1 MAEEEKQKDI
11 NSTPRLR
18 TFETDIINYVK
29 EKGLS
34 LADLASSQAKFRGLE
49 FQEDNHGRLFSKKI
63 IILLVVI
70 ILMALGG
77 GFSFLFFN
85 KDNKERSAIILEEP
99 IMAYDEKTEV
109 IVSVSERQKLL
120 RDIKAAIESNSGIN
134 KLISILLIKQSPK
147 GSKKMVG
154 VKEIF
159 ELTGIA
165 PPRELLDSFDGGKFM
180 LLKIYLNGANWP
192 VLIFEIASYNYAFSG
207 MLKWENTIVNDLRD
221 IFPGIDTNQT
231 KNSFL
236 DQTIQNRDARV
247 LKNTEGK
254 VVLAYSFVNREYLA
268 ITGDI
273 KPLQEI
279 FRRLASQ

>member
-34 LADLASSQAKFRGLE
+34 FADLASSQAKFRGLE

-85 KDNKERSAIILEEP
+85 KDNKERSTIILEEP

-134 KLISILLIKQSPK
+134 KLISILLIKQSSK

-154 VKEIF
+154 VKEFF
-159 ELTGIA
+159 ELTGIT
-165 PPRELLDSFDGGKFM
+165 PPGELLDSFDGGKFM

-192 VLIFEIASYNYAFSG
+192 VLIFEIASYNYAFPG

-221 IFPGIDTNQT
+221 IFPVIDTNQT

-254 VVLAYSFVNREYLA
+254 VVLVYSFVNREYLA

-273 KPLQEI
+273 EPIQEI